1 MAAILKIC
9 KLVPRGTFYFM
20 ATLQILKSNV
30 PTMLKTNLEFSF
42 RGGGAWEPPPSAGL
56 HRQFLKLQGLLDS

>member
-9 KLVPRGTFYFM
+9 KLVPRGTFFFM

-42 RGGGAWEPPPSAGL
+42 RGGAWEPPPSAGL
-56 HRQFLKLQGLLDS
+56 HRQFLILQGLLDS